1 MKKEKK
7 KIKVF
12 YWIFL
17 AFTAIIFFAFIE
29 LSKNT
34 LFGWTLAL
42 AAFAGYVILEVK
54 VLAGRKF
61 LVRLGAWLGFF
72 ALLAAISFISA
83 PPFKNVP
90 AVDVKNPE
98 STSVVSISQG
108 DLTGVYNE
116 DKTVEVYAGIPYAKP
131 PVGELRWKEPQQPEK
146 WSGVKKCD
154 KFAARSAQPDN
165 GEFYNTVAGIIGY
178 NNFKI
183 SLNDNYREP
192 MSEDSLYLN
201 IWKPADAD
209 ENTPVLVFIHGGSLT
224 TGNTS
229 FSEYRGEDLARR
241 GIIVVNFAYR
251 LGVFGYYA
259 NEDLAAE
266 SPNGT
271 TGNYGLLDQIQA
283 LKWVKQNIYA
293 FGGDPEKVT
302 LAGESAGSSS
312 VNALCVSPL
321 AKGLFRYAI
330 GESSGITPKTP
341 FHTFRK
347 YDDAIKTGKQIMAEM
362 KCSDIA
368 DMRKLDTAAL
378 LKTQYANDSMT
389 VDSYAITEQPYL
401 TYEKKKNNEKAL
413 LNGFNS
419 HEANVFNF
427 FQKVDKADY
436 SKAMNEMFGEYGK
449 EVEALYPYN
458 KIPLDYEYPVEA
470 GGEAKGTYD
479 AVLGAAWF
487 AYSHYT
493 WSNYVADEGLPV
505 YEYYFTKDN
514 RSLRANHAGEM
525 PYAYGNLWRH
535 TWLYEAGDYKLSDIM
550 QSYWVNFVKTGNPNG
565 EGLPEWKEFSENT
578 EQVLELGEIG
588 DIKMIANP
596 YNDLY
601 KVIDKYQNST
611 VK

>member
-1 MKKEKK
+1 MQKEKG

-12 YWIFL
+12 YWILL
-17 AFTAIIFFAFIE
+17 AFTAVVFFAFIE

-34 LFGWTLAL
+34 LLGWALAL
-42 AAFAGYVILEVK
+42 AAFAGYIALEVK

-61 LVRLGAWLGFF
+61 LIRLGGWLAFF
-72 ALLAAISFISA
+72 AVLAAVNFISA
-83 PPFKNVP
+83 PPYKNVP

-98 STSVVSISQG
+98 VTEVLSIKQG
-108 DLTGVYNE
+108 ELTGVYNE

-131 PVGELRWKEPQQPEK
+131 PVGELRWREPQEPEK
-146 WSGVKKCD
+146 WEGVKKCD
-154 KFAARSAQPDN
+154 KFAPRSAQPDN
-165 GEFYNTVAGIIGY
+165 GEFYNTVSGIIGY

-183 SLNDNYREP
+183 SLKDNYREP

-209 ENTPVLVFIHGGSLT
+209 KNTPVLVFIHGGSLT

-283 LKWVKQNIYA
+283 LKWVRENISA

-302 LAGESAGSSS
+302 VAGESAGSSS

-341 FHTFRK
+341 FHTFRT
-347 YDDAIKTGKQIMAEM
+347 YDDALKTGEQIMAEM
-362 KCSDIA
+362 KCESID
-368 DMRKLDTAAL
+368 DMRKLDTADL

-401 TYEKKKNNEKAL
+401 TYEKKANNEKAL

-427 FQKVDKADY
+427 FQKVDKAEY
-436 SKAMNEMFGEYGK
+436 SEAMEKLFGEYGK
-449 EVEALYPYN
+449 EVEELYPYD
-458 KIPLDYEYPVEA
+458 KIPLDYKYPVEA

-493 WSNYVADEGLPV
+493 WSNYVADENLPV

-535 TWLYEAGDYKLSDIM
+535 AWLYEAGDYKLGDIM
-550 QSYWVNFVKTGNPNG
+550 QCYWVNFVKTGNPNS
-565 EGLPEWKEFSENT
+565 EGLPEWKEFSENR
-578 EQVLELGEIG
+578 EQVLELGEIK
-588 DIKMIANP
+588 DIKMTANP